1 MSAVKSAI
9 AVPETVVGLAD
20 IPTGGRVG
28 KFLENE
34 GGAVGFRPKQ
44 AKEFVSEF
52 HTDQYKDQQR
62 QFQEADGILDKTS
75 VAIQNPSLI
84 ANTVVE
90 SVAPMLAGGVAARGL
105 MAGTRL
111 GQMGAKGAAAAGAIG
126 EGTMMA
132 GSQAS
137 AIRQETDDG
146 LLTPTQAGAAV
157 ATGLAGTLFGYLGG
171 RVAQRFGLGDVD
183 TMLARGA
190 NPQQV
195 ASEIAALPAKSV
207 PRQVIEGAISEGFLE
222 ELPQSISEQ
231 IIQNLALGKDW
242 SEGVEDAA
250 VMGTLAGMAMGGG
263 ASLYNGMTRP
273 EPQDGGLPP
282 PAAGNEPPAA
292 PPRGFAPTSE
302 RPVIDEAALGRAG
315 VFPPA
320 PAPIINER
328 ALAPAVPTPSQQ
340 MGLDPAAGPMSA
352 AAALAVDTG
361 ASATMQQ
368 AAQAVDPETGEIL
381 EAGARVPEQKQA
393 TDTPDRM
400 RERLGFIERQARVN
414 GGWDR
419 RTLEERDRLQAELA
433 KAEPA
438 ADQVRGATEMI
449 EPAADH
455 FRDATKMVQPAADQ
469 SGAATE
475 MVEPAPA
482 IDVTGRTDEQLR
494 VLERAGRDGW
504 REAAVAEIQRRAAQQ
519 PVAAPELEAQPV
531 AADAP
536 TMAAP
541 QAEAAPV
548 ADIKAVIAKQI
559 PDMTDGDLQQAIA
572 HYGPEHKRT
581 AKLQKELQKRGQ
593 GAQTT
598 AAIAPGDSVQ
608 IADGLG
614 SDVDGQPGRVVSVRG
629 DTASVEVAGERYDDV
644 PVSELK
650 KQAPAAASE
659 GWDGMTAEQ
668 RAAVLTKPGGW
679 STAKGKLN
687 VIGKKI
693 AGQNWSKISPATRAT
708 IERLM
713 QGEQTANVPTAEQM
727 APQTQEAGGQEGE
740 KAKWIKATVDKSR
753 LNGSSGIQI
762 AVTPKGGVTFLGDP
776 NTSKDGKALLANY
789 EKALAA
795 GATQQE
801 IAAAL
806 QAQQAAPAERDRT
819 SVLTERWNALAQ
831 QYKVAD
837 DQGKASLRPEMDRI
851 DAELKQAT
859 RQSLLEGKQQIQ
871 KAMGERAKAEGA
883 RAAAMPVGS
892 RLRPSEHAPE
902 KGLYW
907 EKTGQDEWTGR
918 GDWFQNGKTRSSADL
933 MSNGGLVEMAPE
945 ADATPAKASAD
956 VALTDEGK
964 TQRPEP
970 APFFVL
976 APGVG
981 VDERVELPVWSE
993 GEARQK
999 VREYIKRTGMT
1010 ADQFGAGVQIFDAK
1024 TGQPTARINFD
1035 GEVVPTETREEAQKR
1050 SESVIAKMQKRN
1062 RNAID
1067 PDTGVSYY
1075 ENDVRRAAG
1084 ELRQTIYEEQRSP
1097 DFAPSEL
1104 PKVVEFA
1111 AKEAKVTTEDLRN
1124 ALLRGVDGDERFSD
1138 GRKKQIREAFRKA
1151 MFGDAPATSTAPEHR
1166 AVGVDDRELEQIA
1179 GEFNDAQAAMVQDEE
1194 RVHHLFDAPQKD
1206 EVVRLQDKVKVY
1218 HKDHGWM
1225 TPAEAKARIE
1235 DWKQR
1240 AREQGDKNRS
1250 ENSERVVLSMFDLT
1264 GSWSKPWEEAGYQV
1278 YRFDIQDDP
1287 VVGDVNNFSTEFF
1300 SDWFGDFDGQDI
1312 YAILAACPCTDFAVS
1327 GARHF
1332 AAKDKDGRTV
1342 ASVKLVHQT
1351 LAAIEYFKPAV
1362 WAIENPVGRI
1372 EKLGG
1377 LPPWRLSFDPNHL
1390 GDPYTKKT
1398 LLWGRFNGDLPI
1410 APVEPTE
1417 GSKMHSKYGGKSLA
1431 TKNARSAT
1439 PEGFAYGFFA
1449 ANNAVDNPVMAVAN
1463 KYDRLDRDLIARAV
1477 KAGMTGDQIGEVV
1490 DDHYYMDLDDAAAE
1504 AALRDAIPPEP
1515 TKAVKPDDAP
1525 EFTTLKDRYGNT
1537 VTVRTDDLS
1546 GSRERM
1552 PMFTK
1557 NGKRKTTWIHRDN
1570 LDPTGEK
1577 QAEGVKEMADNPFFN
1592 VITTKD
1598 GSAFASEGAA
1608 ERELR
1613 RLGLQD
1619 THEVAPASEVS
1630 SGSSGFVVRRADT
1643 AEAAAPGA
1651 GMPSITAADITE
1663 PSITRRA
1670 NPGNMGD
1677 RQYVARAF
1685 LEADGSSI
1693 MGTGNDEASALLDMM
1708 RDGQRK
1714 LAGIAEL
1721 LEAADGEKAWNELS
1735 VPFGRTMALER
1746 AGVKLPAAVH
1756 WKNISPENRAKLR
1769 PAVKAVLE
1777 ESDGGAVT
1785 ARPQPGDDG
1794 YTLELAREDLA
1805 ALRAELKKQGEDG
1818 RPVDS
1823 RLNDRVRNFEKLVAS
1838 MESAQKREQPAQ
1850 ASDDDIDAMFDD
1862 ALADAIGEQ
1871 RTGEAEPTATAEAPA
1886 ATAVT
1891 TEQPANQE
1899 AMAESLEDELRAQK
1913 KRVQR
1918 LRGGDATKLKVAEAR
1933 LRAMRQSIFDAEDKW
1948 VPAARNGDQEALTKL
1963 EEAGFADTADAI
1975 RAFAPAAPR
1984 TAGKALKSAAKN
1996 AASALDDAINGLG
2009 KLFGGSG
2016 RLSSGLTFDEETY
2029 AKAKPLFIAAAANIR
2044 AASRDL
2050 RDVMKAVVDMV
2061 VERFGADTAKNM
2073 KPYVTQFVK
2082 DVRDGKV
2089 QLEQEQEGDEPAADG
2104 AQDQGRAEAVR
2115 GGRGDSQPGSAPADS
2130 GSVAPRQSEDGRP
2143 AGEAGDSGRSGVR
2156 VPGADVARGE
2166 GQPQGRASG
2175 DGRARTGGAG
2185 SPDAGA
2191 GGAGNAGDLGRVSS
2205 PAATSAQALDLHVD
2219 NPLEIVGGSP
2229 VQRFNRNRAA
2239 LELLQ
2244 TLTEEG
2250 RQATPDEQKVLAG
2263 YIGWGSFGQ
2272 ELFQGS
2278 WERPAYKDEGIWKE
2292 RGQWLRETLGES
2304 AWKSAQRSI
2313 TNAHYTDPPTVLAM
2327 WDMVRRMGFD
2337 GGKVLEPSMGT
2348 GNFFSMMPADLKAR
2362 SQLTGIELDETT
2374 GAIAK
2379 QLFPRSNVRIMGY
2392 QDSKTPDGF
2401 YDLIIGNWPF
2411 ENTPV
2416 ADRRYNKLNPM
2427 LHDYFFLKTMD
2438 QVRPGGIVIG
2448 ITSAGSMDKQNTTI
2462 RRELAKQAELVA
2474 AIRLPSGAFEEYAGT
2489 KVVTDIVVLRKR
2501 PQRLVATPSD
2511 ATWVE
2516 TGDYQ
2521 TPAGETIKVNRYYL
2535 DNPQNIIGTLDFG
2548 SGTTTFRAG
2557 MIVRRPD
2564 NMAEQLQKAIELVPQ
2579 GAMLPRGKVD
2589 HLTYYAN
2596 ETGERHGALALV
2608 NDRLMI
2614 AVGDQLV
2621 EANEARKYALKDAKK
2636 TAVREQQLRA
2646 AIELRKKH
2654 AALVDAERGGR
2665 PADDARKALRGAYD
2679 AFVKAHG
2686 GLRDSFALEYLE
2698 RINDPFFAELAA
2710 LENDDGTPAAVM
2722 ERSTTRGRR
2731 TLDNPSVRDAYV
2743 LARNQSVNPSVAE
2756 VARLAGKSEQAVKAE
2771 LLGSG
2776 AVFEAPNGDV
2786 VPSDIY
2792 LSGNVRQKLREA
2804 QAALDE
2810 GNAAM
2815 SANIAALKE
2824 VMPEDVPYF
2833 NIETQ
2838 FGATWVPNEAYAQYI
2853 AHMLGQSSP
2862 KGIEVSFRAGRW
2874 KVKMEPGLSRIP
2886 EAAAN
2891 YGTPGYPFSRLV
2903 QAAISNQVLRLT
2915 SKDENGND
2923 VYDAARTEEANARI
2937 AKIREDFGAWLW
2949 SDPERRQD
2957 LEREYNEARNAWAT
2971 PTYDG
2976 SFLTFE
2982 GMALTLGNGA
2992 FQLRQHQVNA
3002 IWRAI
3007 VNRRSINAH
3016 EVGTG
3021 KTFTMGGI
3029 AVESRRYGI
3038 AKKPML
3044 LAHNANS
3051 ATVAAEIRMMY
3062 PSARV
3067 LYVDNLQG
3075 DKKEIR
3081 LRQIANDDWDVIV
3094 VPHSLI
3100 SSLALRE
3107 ETMMR
3112 MAEDDI
3118 KALEAEFFDAARE
3131 DNINPDAI
3139 DLDDDEDIAKIRSVT
3154 AKELAK
3160 ARKRIIENIKKQAQK
3175 SSKEGAIAF
3184 EDLGVDMILV
3194 DEAHEF
3200 KKPPIVTRMK
3210 MKGLNTQV
3218 SNRSIALQFLTRYV
3232 RQMNNGGNVHTFT
3245 GTPIT
3250 NTITEIYHQMRYV
3263 MEAEMEQATIADWDG
3278 WFGSFAAEVQ
3288 DVELT
3293 AAGDYEMVSRLAGFV
3308 NVPELRAMVG
3318 QYMDTVF
3325 AEDMPEMRPRKVNGK
3340 ELSDP
3345 ALTEAERAELL
3356 NGRTEGAKDRPYK
3369 KVVNDSADMTAE
3381 QMRIFTRL
3389 QQYARE
3395 WRAATGKQKKE
3406 WMRAGDPRSPIITE
3420 GIANKASFDVR
3431 LLDDEG
3437 FAGQEGRVPDEP
3449 TSKASRVVK
3458 NVLEIYNSHPN
3469 ANQVI
3474 FSETGFGKRATRS
3487 AGVHDG
3493 EKQKFTVP
3501 VFATMHDI
3509 VERLVHG
3516 GIPREQIAIVDGS
3529 TSKERRKEIA
3539 EAMNSSKIRVVIG
3552 STDTLG
3558 VGVNMQRNLRAMHH
3572 VDAPYMPGELEQR
3585 NGRGLRQGNQW
3596 NTVLEYRYMTDRLDG
3611 KRWQILAVKQ
3621 RFINAFMKAAAG
3633 TRVIEGEAAADEQSD
3648 ILESFSEAAGDPR
3661 ILQRVKMQK
3670 KLETLN
3676 RKERMYTQ
3684 GIADMRRQERISA
3697 ELADRLTRELKQ
3709 LADSRTQAN
3718 VEALIA
3724 SQQQAF
3730 AATID
3735 GTTYDT
3741 RKDAAEALQAFIEA
3755 NVRIGDSMKTVGEYA
3770 GHPLRIEWPRHM
3782 DAPVTQIDAFGQEFA
3797 GKGIAGAEAKMRNFP
3812 SVIENKAKRRDM
3824 ERSTAENMRAAM
3836 NQPFAQA
3843 ADLERITKQL
3853 QDLEKDLEINP
3864 VPPPAW
3870 LRQGAPID
3878 SEVHRNKRPYIVTGH
3893 RYSKD
3898 GWFVI
3903 AEDDKGT
3910 VLIPYMEATDE
3921 VGMPMY
3927 EEREFVPPVVIEK
3940 EKGGAAPAGAPADV
3954 VVARAAQSATTNP
3967 LRNADGTFARQDP
3980 AGDSLAFSATLP
3992 RDRNAVRIGITE
4004 KGLVRAMRLQFDGL
4018 ADVTGKLLERGRAGK
4033 RGGVIVVGTADNAE
4047 IGRIVAERTGRK
4059 LDSTMRKFSSAGR
4072 LNGFYDPKTGLT
4084 FLVGPNLNPVT
4095 ATAVMLHEMM
4105 HGQQRQKIDA
4115 RALEMVRNRHSLK
4128 NEYLRAFLDRVMLR
4142 MIAAGEVGNAAE
4154 ASAYIVEQAVIEGR
4168 SAGYTFADG
4177 AFMQWVDAKIGRRVG
4192 DFLRSFA
4199 GMIRT
4204 WMLRNGLGAKAMT
4217 VDDFVGYAMAG
4228 MDRAAGGE
4236 VRGWANARA
4245 SIEESDQADGDGLS
4259 FSRSGVRAL
4268 ASRATTELNN
4278 VLTAP
4283 GKLSWWH
4290 KTIGTMYNLAE
4301 RSPAFRPVFQAAQG
4315 FIDDVSHYAAD
4326 AAERAPKLLPRLDT
4340 WRDIMKS
4347 PISAEDNTAV
4357 GKPIF
4362 EGTLSWTRDADG
4374 RPVRVDA
4381 VIEAAAGMS
4390 VEEMADELISRG
4402 AIEERTLRMWRG
4414 MPEAQFA
4421 SAIKTRYEN
4430 SFLQPGVVWTDDEL
4444 ASMFSLTPAQIAL
4457 YREFRAAVDRSLDTM
4472 ARADML
4478 RFAGE
4483 DVRFLRDPV
4492 MEAET
4497 LREAA
4502 SLIVMNLSEQA
4513 NAQPDRAEQ
4522 LMATGQGVMDR
4533 MQKVLKLQASGYAPL
4548 SRFGKYTVDVV
4559 VDGNREYFGLFETA
4573 REANKM
4579 AERMRAEFGAGTVTQ
4594 GTLSDEA
4601 FRLFAGITPESLEL
4615 FGNMLGL
4622 DSTGDEA
4629 QDRAFQEYLRLTKT
4643 NRSAL
4648 RRLIHRKGIAG
4659 FSDDVGRV
4667 LASFAY
4673 SNARQTAAGLHMGD
4687 LSQAVSDIPKEQ
4699 GELKDVAVKLA
4710 EYIKNPQEEAQ
4721 AIRGLLFAQYL
4732 GGSVASAFVNMTQ
4745 PAAVTFPWLSQHG
4758 GASLAA
4764 KELGKAA
4771 KHIATRGHRYES
4783 DLAEALKA
4791 AEEDGVVSPQEV
4803 HQLMAQARGSGSLK
4817 AGDGTR
4823 AGNARA
4829 LASNSITRLSAA
4841 WGKLFSA
4848 AEQLNRRITFIA
4860 AYRVAKQK
4868 RMEDPAAFARRAVQE
4883 TQFVYSKASK
4893 MQWGRGAVG
4902 GTLMTFKTYS
4912 VAYMELM
4919 SRLWSQGAP
4928 GSAERKAGRKA
4939 VALMLA
4945 MVLLMG
4951 GGGGLP
4957 FMEDMEDLID
4967 GIAQIAGYNFSTK
4980 KARQQFLIDTFGA
4993 DASDFIERGVS
5004 GLPGVPL
5011 DVSGRLGLG
5020 NLIPGTG
5027 MFLDRSNHTRDI
5039 LELLGP
5045 VGDLGNRFVS
5055 GARKAVSGDVG
5066 GALLEVSP
5074 VALRNLA
5081 KGADMAATD
5090 QYRDYRGY
5098 KVLETNDLEAA
5109 LKAVGFQPA
5118 GVAKIQD
5125 ANYLN
5130 QRAKDF
5136 YNLRAQKIRG
5146 RWAEGIYERDPA
5158 KVQEA
5163 RGMVAEWNADN
5174 PGQPMIIRMPDIL
5187 RRVREMG
5194 KDKAQRIA
5202 DTAPRAMRQ
5211 QLREELI
5218 RQ

>member
-1 MSAVKSAI
+1 
-9 AVPETVVGLAD
+9 
-20 IPTGGRVG
+20 
-28 KFLENE
+28 
-34 GGAVGFRPKQ
+34 
-44 AKEFVSEF
+44 
-52 HTDQYKDQQR
+52 
-62 QFQEADGILDKTS
+62 
-75 VAIQNPSLI
+75 
-84 ANTVVE
+84 
-90 SVAPMLAGGVAARGL
+90 
-105 MAGTRL
+105 
-111 GQMGAKGAAAAGAIG
+111 
-126 EGTMMA
+126 
-132 GSQAS
+132 
-137 AIRQETDDG
+137 
-146 LLTPTQAGAAV
+146 
-157 ATGLAGTLFGYLGG
+157 
-171 RVAQRFGLGDVD
+171 
-183 TMLARGA
+183 
-190 NPQQV
+190 
-195 ASEIAALPAKSV
+195 
-207 PRQVIEGAISEGFLE
+207 
-222 ELPQSISEQ
+222 
-231 IIQNLALGKDW
+231 
-242 SEGVEDAA
+242 
-250 VMGTLAGMAMGGG
+250 
-263 ASLYNGMTRP
+263 
-273 EPQDGGLPP
+273 
-282 PAAGNEPPAA
+282 EPPAA

-328 ALAPAVPTPSQQ
+328 ALAPAAPTPSQQ
-340 MGLDPAAGPMSA
+340 MGLNPAAGPMSA

-381 EAGARVPEQKQA
+381 ETGARVPEQKQA
-393 TDTPDRM
+393 TDTPEQM
-400 RERLGFIERQARVN
+400 RERLGFIEQQARAN

-419 RTLEERDRLQAELA
+419 RLIEERDRLQAELA

-438 ADQVRGATEMI
+438 ADQFRDATEMI
-449 EPAADH
+449 EPA
-455 FRDATKMVQPAADQ
+455 
-469 SGAATE
+469 
-475 MVEPAPA
+475 PA
-482 IDVTGRTDEQLR
+482 IDVSGRTDEQLR
-494 VLERAGRDGW
+494 VLEKAGRDGW

-519 PVAAPELEAQPV
+519 PAAAPELETQPV

-541 QAEAAPV
+541 QAYAAPV
-548 ADIKAVIAKQI
+548 ADIKTVIAKQI
-559 PDMTDGDLQQAIA
+559 PDMTEGELQQAIS
-572 HYGPEHKRT
+572 HYGPAHKRT

-593 GAQTT
+593 GVQTT

-608 IADGLG
+608 VADGLG

-650 KQAPAAASE
+650 KQASAAASE

-687 VIGKKI
+687 VIGKQI
-693 AGQNWSKISPATRAT
+693 AGRNWSAINPTTRAT

-713 QGEQTANVPTAEQM
+713 QGEQTANVPTAEQV
-727 APQTQEAGGQEGE
+727 APQAQEARGQEGE
-740 KAKWIKATVDKSR
+740 
-753 LNGSSGIQI
+753 
-762 AVTPKGGVTFLGDP
+762 
-776 NTSKDGKALLANY
+776 
-789 EKALAA
+789 AA
-795 GATQQE
+795 GEWAGIGAVAAQP
-801 IAAAL
+801 AAAKFDS
-806 QAQQAAPAERDRT
+806 QSGTTRTQAERD
-819 SVLTERWNALAQ
+819 LWE
-831 QYKVAD
+831 K
-837 DQGKASLRPEMDRI
+837 G
-851 DAELKQAT
+851 AEN
-859 RQSLLEGKQQIQ
+859 
-871 KAMGERAKAEGA
+871 ERAESD
-883 RAAAMPVGS
+883 VGVTAGTQV
-892 RLRPSEHAPE
+892 RFVPL
-902 KGLYW
+902 
-907 EKTGQDEWTGR
+907 
-918 GDWFQNGKTRSSADL
+918 
-933 MSNGGLVEMAPE
+933 
-945 ADATPAKASAD
+945 ADA
-956 VALTDEGK
+956 VAT
-964 TQRPEP
+964 
-970 APFFVL
+970 
-976 APGVG
+976 
-981 VDERVELPVWSE
+981 
-993 GEARQK
+993 
-999 VREYIKRTGMT
+999 VRE
-1010 ADQFGAGVQIFDAK
+1010 AEQAGVQMTPFQVHQATGIRVGDA
-1024 TGQPTARINFD
+1024 
-1035 GEVVPTETREEAQKR
+1035 
-1050 SESVIAKMQKRN
+1050 
-1062 RNAID
+1062 
-1067 PDTGVSYY
+1067 
-1075 ENDVRRAAG
+1075 
-1084 ELRQTIYEEQRSP
+1084 
-1097 DFAPSEL
+1097 
-1104 PKVVEFA
+1104 
-1111 AKEAKVTTEDLRN
+1111 
-1124 ALLRGVDGDERFSD
+1124 ERV
-1138 GRKKQIREAFRKA
+1138 IREARS
-1151 MFGDAPATSTAPEHR
+1151 PA
-1166 AVGVDDRELEQIA
+1166 
-1179 GEFNDAQAAMVQDEE
+1179 
-1194 RVHHLFDAPQKD
+1194 
-1206 EVVRLQDKVKVY
+1206 
-1218 HKDHGWM
+1218 
-1225 TPAEAKARIE
+1225 
-1235 DWKQR
+1235 
-1240 AREQGDKNRS
+1240 
-1250 ENSERVVLSMFDLT
+1250 
-1264 GSWSKPWEEAGYQV
+1264 
-1278 YRFDIQDDP
+1278 
-1287 VVGDVNNFSTEFF
+1287 
-1300 SDWFGDFDGQDI
+1300 
-1312 YAILAACPCTDFAVS
+1312 
-1327 GARHF
+1327 
-1332 AAKDKDGRTV
+1332 
-1342 ASVKLVHQT
+1342 AS
-1351 LAAIEYFKPAV
+1351 
-1362 WAIENPVGRI
+1362 
-1372 EKLGG
+1372 
-1377 LPPWRLSFDPNHL
+1377 
-1390 GDPYTKKT
+1390 
-1398 LLWGRFNGDLPI
+1398 
-1410 APVEPTE
+1410 EPTQPP
-1417 GSKMHSKYGGKSLA
+1417 A
-1431 TKNARSAT
+1431 
-1439 PEGFAYGFFA
+1439 
-1449 ANNAVDNPVMAVAN
+1449 
-1463 KYDRLDRDLIARAV
+1463 
-1477 KAGMTGDQIGEVV
+1477 
-1490 DDHYYMDLDDAAAE
+1490 DAARTDE
-1504 AALRDAIPPEP
+1504 RTTTQPE
-1515 TKAVKPDDAP
+1515 AP
-1525 EFTTLKDRYGNT
+1525 EFTTLKDRDGKT
-1537 VTVRTDDLS
+1537 VTVRTADLS
-1546 GSRERM
+1546 GARERM

-1557 NGKRKTTWIHRDN
+1557 DGKRKTTWIHRDN

-1577 QAEGVKEMADNPFFN
+1577 QAEGAKEMADNPFFN

-1598 GSAFASEGAA
+1598 GSAFASEAAA

-1613 RLGLQD
+1613 RRGLQE
-1619 THEVAPASEVS
+1619 THEVVPASEVS
-1630 SGSSGFVVRRADT
+1630 ARSSGFVVRRA
-1643 AEAAAPGA
+1643 EAAEQQQPE
-1651 GMPSITAADITE
+1651 PAA
-1663 PSITRRA
+1663 A
-1670 NPGNMGD
+1670 
-1677 RQYVARAF
+1677 
-1685 LEADGSSI
+1685 
-1693 MGTGNDEASALLDMM
+1693 EASA
-1708 RDGQRK
+1708 
-1714 LAGIAEL
+1714 
-1721 LEAADGEKAWNELS
+1721 
-1735 VPFGRTMALER
+1735 
-1746 AGVKLPAAVH
+1746 
-1756 WKNISPENRAKLR
+1756 
-1769 PAVKAVLE
+1769 
-1777 ESDGGAVT
+1777 
-1785 ARPQPGDDG
+1785 
-1794 YTLELAREDLA
+1794 
-1805 ALRAELKKQGEDG
+1805 
-1818 RPVDS
+1818 
-1823 RLNDRVRNFEKLVAS
+1823 
-1838 MESAQKREQPAQ
+1838 
-1850 ASDDDIDAMFDD
+1850 
-1862 ALADAIGEQ
+1862 
-1871 RTGEAEPTATAEAPA
+1871 ATA
-1886 ATAVT
+1886 
-1891 TEQPANQE
+1891 
-1899 AMAESLEDELRAQK
+1899 D
-1913 KRVQR
+1913 
-1918 LRGGDATKLKVAEAR
+1918 
-1933 LRAMRQSIFDAEDKW
+1933 
-1948 VPAARNGDQEALTKL
+1948 VPAADAVTPEQTQAAVADRFANNKLFTADKVAAARARMKAKLGTLNSGIDPDLLVDGMTIAGAYIESGIRNFTQYAKTMIDDMGDGVKPYLLSFWEGARNYPGLDTKDMTSAEESRRQFDALLTPEDLKTDAVGEIAEKPKKRSRKSGEKGDMVLTQDWGVETIDGYGDGALEVGNDTKDAFLKEARNYLNAVADQLRAFGFEPHADGKGKSSKPVRSN
-1963 EEAGFADTADAI
+1963 EAGAAVSGDVSLTMRNAETGQNVYIHIGDTPLRGSVPVTPSGIAVMF
-1975 RAFAPAAPR
+1975 RTGNTESEFVTGGTSQWAPVD
-1984 TAGKALKSAAKN
+1984 LSAKDLAQLVN
-1996 AASALDDAINGLG
+1996 ES
-2009 KLFGGSG
+2009 
-2016 RLSSGLTFDEETY
+2016 
-2029 AKAKPLFIAAAANIR
+2029 AAANKPAR
-2044 AASRDL
+2044 VSAQQEKR
-2050 RDVMKAVVDMV
+2050 
-2061 VERFGADTAKNM
+2061 KN
-2073 KPYVTQFVK
+2073 
-2082 DVRDGKV
+2082 
-2089 QLEQEQEGDEPAADG
+2089 EPAADG

-2115 GGRGDSQPGSAPADS
+2115 GGGGSDSQQDPAPTDTRD
-2130 GSVAPRQSEDGRP
+2130 VAPRQPEDGRP

-2156 VPGADVARGE
+2156 VPRADVARGE
-2166 GQPQGRASG
+2166 GVPQGRVSG
-2175 DGRARTGGAG
+2175 NGRARAGGAG

-2191 GGAGNAGDLGRVSS
+2191 GGAGSAGELGGVSS
-2205 PAATSAQALDLHVD
+2205 PAATSAQAQDLHVD

-2292 RGQWLRETLGES
+2292 RGQWLRDTLGES

-2327 WDMVRRMGFD
+2327 WDMVRRMGFE

-2516 TGDYQ
+2516 TGDYK

-2557 MIVRRPD
+2557 MIVRRPE

-2579 GAMLPRGKVD
+2579 GAMLARGKVD

-2621 EANEARKYALKDAKK
+2621 EANEASKYVLKDAKK
-2636 TAVREQQLRA
+2636 TAVREQQLHA
-2646 AIELRKKH
+2646 AIDLRKKH

-2665 PADDARKALRGAYD
+2665 PADDARKALRTAYKAFTSEHGA
-2679 AFVKAHG
+2679 
-2686 GLRDSFALEYLE
+2686 LRDSYALSYLDK
-2698 RINDPFFAELAA
+2698 INDPFFAELAA

-2731 TLDNPSVRDAYV
+2731 AIDNPSVRDAYV

-2771 LLGSG
+2771 LLDSG

-2792 LSGNVRQKLREA
+2792 LSGNVRQKMREA
-2804 QAALDE
+2804 RVALDE

-2815 SANIAALKE
+2815 RANVAALKE

-2838 FGATWVPNEAYAQYI
+2838 FGATWVPNEAYAQYV

-2923 VYDAARTEEANARI
+2923 VYDAERTEEANARI

-2957 LEREYNEARNAWAT
+2957 LEREYNEARNSWAT

-3509 VERLVHG
+3509 VERLVQG

-3539 EAMNSSKIRVVIG
+3539 EAMNSSKIRIVIG

-3670 KLETLN
+3670 KLETLH

-3684 GIADMRRQERISA
+3684 GIADMRRQERSSA
-3697 ELADRLTRELKQ
+3697 EIADRLTRELKQ

-3741 RKDAAEALQAFIEA
+3741 RKDAADALQAFIEA

-3782 DAPVTQIDAFGQEFA
+3782 DVPVTQIDAFGQEFA

-3812 SVIENKAKRRDM
+3812 SVIENKTKRRDM

-3893 RYSKD
+3893 RYSKE

-3927 EEREFVPPVVIEK
+3927 EEREFVPPVVIETKK
-3940 EKGGAAPAGAPADV
+3940 EDAAPADAPADV
-3954 VVARAAQSATTNP
+3954 VVDRAAQSATTNP

-4004 KGLVRAMRLQFDGL
+4004 KGLVRAMHLQFDGL
-4018 ADVTGKLLERGRAGK
+4018 AEITGKLLERGRAGK

-4128 NEYLRAFLDRVMLR
+4128 DEDLRAFLNRVMLR

-4177 AFMQWVDAKIGRRVG
+4177 AFMQWVDAKIGKRVG

-4204 WMLRNGLGAKAMT
+4204 WMLRNGLGAKTMT

-4228 MDRAAGGE
+4228 LDRAAAGE
-4236 VRGWANARA
+4236 VRG
-4245 SIEESDQADGDGLS
+4245 
-4259 FSRSGVRAL
+4259 
-4268 ASRATTELNN
+4268 
-4278 VLTAP
+4278 
-4283 GKLSWWH
+4283 
-4290 KTIGTMYNLAE
+4290 
-4301 RSPAFRPVFQAAQG
+4301 
-4315 FIDDVSHYAAD
+4315 
-4326 AAERAPKLLPRLDT
+4326 
-4340 WRDIMKS
+4340 
-4347 PISAEDNTAV
+4347 
-4357 GKPIF
+4357 
-4362 EGTLSWTRDADG
+4362 
-4374 RPVRVDA
+4374 
-4381 VIEAAAGMS
+4381 
-4390 VEEMADELISRG
+4390 
-4402 AIEERTLRMWRG
+4402 
-4414 MPEAQFA
+4414 
-4421 SAIKTRYEN
+4421 
-4430 SFLQPGVVWTDDEL
+4430 
-4444 ASMFSLTPAQIAL
+4444 
-4457 YREFRAAVDRSLDTM
+4457 
-4472 ARADML
+4472 
-4478 RFAGE
+4478 
-4483 DVRFLRDPV
+4483 
-4492 MEAET
+4492 
-4497 LREAA
+4497 
-4502 SLIVMNLSEQA
+4502 
-4513 NAQPDRAEQ
+4513 
-4522 LMATGQGVMDR
+4522 
-4533 MQKVLKLQASGYAPL
+4533 
-4548 SRFGKYTVDVV
+4548 
-4559 VDGNREYFGLFETA
+4559 
-4573 REANKM
+4573 
-4579 AERMRAEFGAGTVTQ
+4579 
-4594 GTLSDEA
+4594 
-4601 FRLFAGITPESLEL
+4601 
-4615 FGNMLGL
+4615 
-4622 DSTGDEA
+4622 
-4629 QDRAFQEYLRLTKT
+4629 
-4643 NRSAL
+4643 
-4648 RRLIHRKGIAG
+4648 
-4659 FSDDVGRV
+4659 
-4667 LASFAY
+4667 
-4673 SNARQTAAGLHMGD
+4673 
-4687 LSQAVSDIPKEQ
+4687 
-4699 GELKDVAVKLA
+4699 
-4710 EYIKNPQEEAQ
+4710 
-4721 AIRGLLFAQYL
+4721 
-4732 GGSVASAFVNMTQ
+4732 
-4745 PAAVTFPWLSQHG
+4745 
-4758 GASLAA
+4758 
-4764 KELGKAA
+4764 
-4771 KHIATRGHRYES
+4771 
-4783 DLAEALKA
+4783 
-4791 AEEDGVVSPQEV
+4791 
-4803 HQLMAQARGSGSLK
+4803 
-4817 AGDGTR
+4817 
-4823 AGNARA
+4823 
-4829 LASNSITRLSAA
+4829 
-4841 WGKLFSA
+4841 
-4848 AEQLNRRITFIA
+4848 
-4860 AYRVAKQK
+4860 
-4868 RMEDPAAFARRAVQE
+4868 
-4883 TQFVYSKASK
+4883 
-4893 MQWGRGAVG
+4893 
-4902 GTLMTFKTYS
+4902 
-4912 VAYMELM
+4912 
-4919 SRLWSQGAP
+4919 
-4928 GSAERKAGRKA
+4928 
-4939 VALMLA
+4939 
-4945 MVLLMG
+4945 
-4951 GGGGLP
+4951 
-4957 FMEDMEDLID
+4957 
-4967 GIAQIAGYNFSTK
+4967 
-4980 KARQQFLIDTFGA
+4980 
-4993 DASDFIERGVS
+4993 
-5004 GLPGVPL
+5004 
-5011 DVSGRLGLG
+5011 
-5020 NLIPGTG
+5020 
-5027 MFLDRSNHTRDI
+5027 
-5039 LELLGP
+5039 
-5045 VGDLGNRFVS
+5045 
-5055 GARKAVSGDVG
+5055 
-5066 GALLEVSP
+5066 
-5074 VALRNLA
+5074 
-5081 KGADMAATD
+5081 
-5090 QYRDYRGY
+5090 
-5098 KVLETNDLEAA
+5098 
-5109 LKAVGFQPA
+5109 
-5118 GVAKIQD
+5118 
-5125 ANYLN
+5125 
-5130 QRAKDF
+5130 
-5136 YNLRAQKIRG
+5136 
-5146 RWAEGIYERDPA
+5146 
-5158 KVQEA
+5158 
-5163 RGMVAEWNADN
+5163 
-5174 PGQPMIIRMPDIL
+5174 
-5187 RRVREMG
+5187 
-5194 KDKAQRIA
+5194 
-5202 DTAPRAMRQ
+5202 
-5211 QLREELI
+5211 
-5218 RQ
+5218 

>member
-1 MSAVKSAI
+1 MAERKPWEEFSNTVSSDAAADQKPWEAFGGETKPEPKGFLGHARDLGLSAVKSAI
-9 AVPETVVGLAD
+9 AVPETLVGLAD
-20 IPTGGRVG
+20 IPAGGRVG

-34 GGAVGFRPKQ
+34 GGSFGFRPKE
-44 AKEFVSEF
+44 AKEVLSEF
-52 HTDQYKDQQR
+52 HTDQYKEQQR
-62 QFQEADGILDKTS
+62 QFQEADGVLDKTA
-75 VAIQNPSLI
+75 VALQNPSLV
-84 ANTVVE
+84 ANAVTE

-126 EGTMMA
+126 EGSMMA
-132 GSQAS
+132 GSQAES
-137 AIRQETDDG
+137 IRQETDDG
-146 LLTPTQAGAAV
+146 LLTPAQAGAAV
-157 ATGLAGTLFGYLGG
+157 ATGAVGSLFGYLGG
-171 RVAQRFGLGDVD
+171 RIAQRYGFGDVD
-183 TMLARGA
+183 TMIAQGA
-190 NPQQV
+190 KPQTV
-195 ASEIAALPAKSV
+195 AGEIARLPAKSI
-207 PRQVIEGAISEGFLE
+207 PRQVVEGAISEGFLE
-222 ELPQSISEQ
+222 ELPQSASEQ
-231 IIQNLALGKDW
+231 IIQNLALNKPW

-292 PPRGFAPTSE
+292 PPQGFTPTAE

-315 VFPPA
+315 IFPPA

-328 ALAPAVPTPSQQ
+328 ALEPAAPTPSQQ

-381 EAGARVPEQKQA
+381 EAGAKVPEQKQE
-393 TDTPDRM
+393 TDTPEQM
-400 RERLGFIERQARVN
+400 RERLGFIEQQARVN

-419 RTLEERDRLQAELA
+419 RTIEERDRLQAELA
-433 KAEPA
+433 KVESAAEP
-438 ADQVRGATEMI
+438 
-449 EPAADH
+449 PAAE
-455 FRDATKMVQPAADQ
+455 A
-469 SGAATE
+469 
-475 MVEPAPA
+475 VESAPA
-482 IDVTGRTDEQLR
+482 IDVSGRTDDQLR
-494 VLERAGRDGW
+494 VLEQSGRDGW

-519 PVAAPELEAQPV
+519 PAEAPASAVEPATQAAVERQAPAAPA
-531 AADAP
+531 
-536 TMAAP
+536 
-541 QAEAAPV
+541 
-548 ADIKAVIAKQI
+548 IKDVLAKQI
-559 PDMTDGDLQQAIA
+559 PDMTDGELQQAID
-572 HYGPEHKRT
+572 HYGPSNKRT
-581 AKLQKELQKRGQ
+581 VKLLKEVQKRGQ
-593 GAQTT
+593 GA
-598 AAIAPGDSVQ
+598 
-608 IADGLG
+608 
-614 SDVDGQPGRVVSVRG
+614 
-629 DTASVEVAGERYDDV
+629 
-644 PVSELK
+644 
-650 KQAPAAASE
+650 PAAAVQPTQAPMAPEQSRPAPSQRSESAQPSEAIPPATSE

-687 VIGKKI
+687 VIGKQI
-693 AGQNWSKISPATRAT
+693 AGRNWSAINPTTRAT

-713 QGEQTANVPTAEQM
+713 QGEQTANVPQAQQV
-727 APQTQEAGGQEGE
+727 APQAQEAGGQEGE
-740 KAKWIKATVDKSR
+740 GARTQSQA
-753 LNGSSGIQI
+753 
-762 AVTPKGGVTFLGDP
+762 AVTP
-776 NTSKDGKALLANY
+776 
-789 EKALAA
+789 
-795 GATQQE
+795 ATERFDSQSGTTRTQ
-801 IAAAL
+801 
-806 QAQQAAPAERDRT
+806 AERDLWEKGVE
-819 SVLTERWNALAQ
+819 S
-831 QYKVAD
+831 
-837 DQGKASLRPEMDRI
+837 
-851 DAELKQAT
+851 
-859 RQSLLEGKQQIQ
+859 
-871 KAMGERAKAEGA
+871 ERADSD
-883 RAAAMPVGS
+883 VGVTAGTQV
-892 RLRPSEHAPE
+892 RFVPL
-902 KGLYW
+902 
-907 EKTGQDEWTGR
+907 
-918 GDWFQNGKTRSSADL
+918 
-933 MSNGGLVEMAPE
+933 
-945 ADATPAKASAD
+945 ADA
-956 VALTDEGK
+956 VAT
-964 TQRPEP
+964 
-970 APFFVL
+970 
-976 APGVG
+976 
-981 VDERVELPVWSE
+981 
-993 GEARQK
+993 
-999 VREYIKRTGMT
+999 VRE
-1010 ADQFGAGVQIFDAK
+1010 AEQAGVQMTPFQVHQATGIRVGDA
-1024 TGQPTARINFD
+1024 
-1035 GEVVPTETREEAQKR
+1035 
-1050 SESVIAKMQKRN
+1050 
-1062 RNAID
+1062 
-1067 PDTGVSYY
+1067 
-1075 ENDVRRAAG
+1075 
-1084 ELRQTIYEEQRSP
+1084 
-1097 DFAPSEL
+1097 
-1104 PKVVEFA
+1104 
-1111 AKEAKVTTEDLRN
+1111 
-1124 ALLRGVDGDERFSD
+1124 ERV
-1138 GRKKQIREAFRKA
+1138 IREAQ
-1151 MFGDAPATSTAPEHR
+1151 APADAAQPDERATAQ
-1166 AVGVDDRELEQIA
+1166 LEQ
-1179 GEFNDAQAAMVQDEE
+1179 
-1194 RVHHLFDAPQKD
+1194 
-1206 EVVRLQDKVKVY
+1206 
-1218 HKDHGWM
+1218 
-1225 TPAEAKARIE
+1225 
-1235 DWKQR
+1235 
-1240 AREQGDKNRS
+1240 
-1250 ENSERVVLSMFDLT
+1250 
-1264 GSWSKPWEEAGYQV
+1264 
-1278 YRFDIQDDP
+1278 
-1287 VVGDVNNFSTEFF
+1287 
-1300 SDWFGDFDGQDI
+1300 
-1312 YAILAACPCTDFAVS
+1312 
-1327 GARHF
+1327 
-1332 AAKDKDGRTV
+1332 
-1342 ASVKLVHQT
+1342 
-1351 LAAIEYFKPAV
+1351 
-1362 WAIENPVGRI
+1362 
-1372 EKLGG
+1372 
-1377 LPPWRLSFDPNHL
+1377 
-1390 GDPYTKKT
+1390 
-1398 LLWGRFNGDLPI
+1398 
-1410 APVEPTE
+1410 
-1417 GSKMHSKYGGKSLA
+1417 
-1431 TKNARSAT
+1431 
-1439 PEGFAYGFFA
+1439 
-1449 ANNAVDNPVMAVAN
+1449 
-1463 KYDRLDRDLIARAV
+1463 
-1477 KAGMTGDQIGEVV
+1477 
-1490 DDHYYMDLDDAAAE
+1490 
-1504 AALRDAIPPEP
+1504 
-1515 TKAVKPDDAP
+1515 P
-1525 EFTTLKDRYGNT
+1525 EFTTLKDRDGKT
-1537 VTVRTDDLS
+1537 VTVRTADLS
-1546 GSRERM
+1546 SARERM
-1552 PMFTK
+1552 PTFTK
-1557 NGKRKTTWIHRDN
+1557 EGKRRTAWIHRDN

-1577 QAEGVKEMADNPFFN
+1577 QAEGAKEMAGNPLFN

-1598 GSAFASEGAA
+1598 GGAFASEAAA

-1613 RLGLQD
+1613 RRGLQE
-1619 THEVAPASEVS
+1619 THEVVPASEVS
-1630 SGSSGFVVRRADT
+1630 DGSSGFVVRRA
-1643 AEAAAPGA
+1643 EAAEQQQPER
-1651 GMPSITAADITE
+1651 AA
-1663 PSITRRA
+1663 A
-1670 NPGNMGD
+1670 
-1677 RQYVARAF
+1677 
-1685 LEADGSSI
+1685 
-1693 MGTGNDEASALLDMM
+1693 EASA
-1708 RDGQRK
+1708 
-1714 LAGIAEL
+1714 
-1721 LEAADGEKAWNELS
+1721 
-1735 VPFGRTMALER
+1735 
-1746 AGVKLPAAVH
+1746 
-1756 WKNISPENRAKLR
+1756 
-1769 PAVKAVLE
+1769 
-1777 ESDGGAVT
+1777 
-1785 ARPQPGDDG
+1785 
-1794 YTLELAREDLA
+1794 
-1805 ALRAELKKQGEDG
+1805 
-1818 RPVDS
+1818 
-1823 RLNDRVRNFEKLVAS
+1823 
-1838 MESAQKREQPAQ
+1838 
-1850 ASDDDIDAMFDD
+1850 
-1862 ALADAIGEQ
+1862 
-1871 RTGEAEPTATAEAPA
+1871 ATA
-1886 ATAVT
+1886 
-1891 TEQPANQE
+1891 
-1899 AMAESLEDELRAQK
+1899 D
-1913 KRVQR
+1913 
-1918 LRGGDATKLKVAEAR
+1918 
-1933 LRAMRQSIFDAEDKW
+1933 
-1948 VPAARNGDQEALTKL
+1948 VPAADAVTPEQPQAAVADRFANNKLFTADKVAAARARMKAKLGTLNSGIDPELLVDGMTIAGAYIESGIRNFTQYAKTMIEDMGNGVKPYLLSFWEGARNYPGLDTKDMTSAEESRRQFDALLTPEDLKTDAVGEIAEKPKKRSRKSGEKGDMVLTQDWGVETIDGYGDDAREVGNDTKDAFLKEARNYLNAVADQLRAFGFEPHADGKGKSSKPVRSN
-1963 EEAGFADTADAI
+1963 EAGAAVSGDVSLTMRNAETGQNVYIHIGDTPLRGSVPVTPSGIAVMF
-1975 RAFAPAAPR
+1975 RTGNTESEFVTSGTNQWAPVD
-1984 TAGKALKSAAKN
+1984 LSAKDLAQLVN
-1996 AASALDDAINGLG
+1996 ES
-2009 KLFGGSG
+2009 
-2016 RLSSGLTFDEETY
+2016 
-2029 AKAKPLFIAAAANIR
+2029 AAANKPAR
-2044 AASRDL
+2044 VAAQQEKR
-2050 RDVMKAVVDMV
+2050 
-2061 VERFGADTAKNM
+2061 KN
-2073 KPYVTQFVK
+2073 
-2082 DVRDGKV
+2082 
-2089 QLEQEQEGDEPAADG
+2089 EPAADG
-2104 AQDQGRAEAVR
+2104 AQDQVRAEAVR

-2143 AGEAGDSGRSGVR
+2143 AGEAGDSGRPGVR
-2156 VPGADVARGE
+2156 VPGTDVARSE
-2166 GQPQGRASG
+2166 GQPQGRAAG
-2175 DGRARTGGAG
+2175 DGRARAGGAG

-2191 GGAGNAGDLGRVSS
+2191 GGAGSAGDLGGVSS
-2205 PAATSAQALDLHVD
+2205 PAATSAQAQDLHVD

-2278 WERPAYKDEGIWKE
+2278 WERPVYKDEGIWKE
-2292 RGQWLRETLGES
+2292 RGQWLRDTLGES

-2327 WDMVRRMGFD
+2327 WDMVRRMGFE

-2501 PQRLVATPSD
+2501 PRRLVATPSD

-2557 MIVRRPD
+2557 MIVRRPE
-2564 NMAEQLQKAIELVPQ
+2564 NMAEQLQKAIKLVPQ

-2646 AIELRKKH
+2646 AIDLRKKR

-2665 PADDARKALRGAYD
+2665 PADDARKSLRGAYD

-2731 TLDNPSVRDAYV
+2731 ALDNPSVRDAYV

-2756 VARLAGKSEQAVKAE
+2756 VARLAGKSEQAVKTE
-2771 LLGSG
+2771 LLDSG

-2810 GNAAM
+2810 GNTAM
-2815 SANIAALKE
+2815 RVNVAALKE

-2915 SKDENGND
+2915 SKDENGNE

-2982 GMALTLGNGA
+2982 GMALTLGDGA

-3100 SSLALRE
+3100 SNLALRE

-3131 DNINPDAI
+3131 DNINPETI

-3340 ELSDP
+3340 EFSDP

-3509 VERLVHG
+3509 VERLVQG

-3539 EAMNSSKIRVVIG
+3539 EAMNASTIRVVIG

-3585 NGRGLRQGNQW
+3585 NGRGMRQRNQW

-3684 GIADMRRQERISA
+3684 GIADMRRQERSSA

-3718 VEALIA
+3718 IEALIA
-3724 SQQQAF
+3724 GQQQAF

-3741 RKDAAEALQAFIEA
+3741 RKDAADALQAFIEA

-3782 DAPVTQIDAFGQEFA
+3782 DVPVTQIDAFGQEFA

-3812 SVIENKAKRRDM
+3812 SVIENKVKRRDM

-3893 RYSKD
+3893 RYSKE

-3940 EKGGAAPAGAPADV
+3940 EKEGAAPADAPADV
-3954 VVARAAQSATTNP
+3954 VFDRAAQSATANP

-4018 ADVTGKLLERGRAGK
+4018 ADVTSKLLDRGRDGK

-4059 LDSTMRKFSSAGR
+4059 LDATMRKFSSAGR

-4084 FLVGPNLNPVT
+4084 FLVAPNLNPVT

-4115 RALEMVRNRHSLK
+4115 RALEMVRNRHGLK
-4128 NEYLRAFLDRVMLR
+4128 DEGLRAFLDRVMLR

-4168 SAGYTFADG
+4168 SAGYTFADN
-4177 AFMQWVDAKIGRRVG
+4177 AFMQWVDAKIGKRVG

-4228 MDRAAGGE
+4228 LDRAAAGE
-4236 VRGWANARA
+4236 VRGRANAQA
-4245 SIEESDQADGDGLS
+4245 SIEVRAPQAGRSVGDAPAQEAQRVQSAIEGKTLIEAAQFLTRSNDGAKAAVAQKVLEKLQRLEKAGVALDLKIAHRGDMAPASMVNARGYTETGFDEKGRDIVVWLNGADVTGKVGMEEEVLLHELVHAATAGMVFYGTQTPNSLAGKHARDLMAVTDAIAEHIRERFDAADAGKATLTEFEQGMRDGANNASRSDDEVLAWALSNSEAQAYLETIPYRSGSMWSNFVQAVRNLLGLGARNDTALS
-4259 FSRSGVRAL
+4259 EVLRVAERILTDDAPNAGRAAFWHKRNIRMAQQQARGSIAQTAERGADDLQFSRSGLREF
-4268 ASRATTELNN
+4268 ASRATTELNQT
-4278 VLTAP
+4278 LTAP
-4283 GKLSWWH
+4283 GKLSWWY
-4290 KTIGTMYNLAE
+4290 KTIGTMYHLAE
-4301 RSPAFRPVFQAAQG
+4301 RSPAFKPVFQAAQG

-4340 WRDIMKS
+4340 WRDILKS
-4347 PISAEDNTAV
+4347 PISAEDNAAV

-4362 EGTLSWTRDADG
+4362 EGTLSWTRDAEG
-4374 RPVRVDA
+4374 RSVRVDEL
-4381 VIEAAAGMS
+4381 VEAAADMS
-4390 VEEMADELISRG
+4390 VEEMAAEMVRRG
-4402 AIEERTLRMWRG
+4402 AIEDRTLRMWRG
-4414 MPEAQFA
+4414 MPDAQFE
-4421 SAIKTRYEN
+4421 SAIRTRYEN
-4430 SFLQPGVVWTDDEL
+4430 SFLQPGIVWTDDEL
-4444 ASMFSLTPAQIAL
+4444 VSLFSLTPAQIEF

-4533 MQKVLKLQASGYAPL
+4533 MQKVLKLQATGYAPL

-4659 FSDDVGRV
+4659 FSEDVGRV

-4699 GELKDVAVKLA
+4699 GELKDVAVKLS

-4758 GASLAA
+4758 GAKMAA
-4764 KELGKAA
+4764 AEIGKAA

-4868 RMEDPAAFARRAVQE
+4868 RMANPADFARRAVTE

-4957 FMEDMEDLID
+4957 FMEDAEDLID
-4967 GIAQIAGYNFSTK
+4967 GIAQIAGYNVSTK

-4993 DASDFIERGVS
+4993 DAADFIERGVS

-5027 MFLDRSNHTRDI
+5027 IFLDRSNHTRDV

-5045 VGDLGNRFVS
+5045 VGDLGNRIVT
-5055 GARKAVSGDVG
+5055 GARKALSGDLG
-5066 GALLEVSP
+5066 GAALEVSP
-5074 VALRNLA
+5074 VAVRNVA
-5081 KGADMAATD
+5081 KGVDMAVMD
-5090 QYRDYRGY
+5090 QYRDTRGR
-5098 KVLETNDLEAA
+5098 KVLETTDLEAA
-5109 LKAVGFQPA
+5109 LKAIGFQPA
-5118 GVAKIQD
+5118 SVAKVQD

-5136 YNLRAQKIRG
+5136 YSLSADRISAA
-5146 RWAEGIYERDPA
+5146 WAAGIYEKDSG

-5163 RGMVAEWNADN
+5163 RDMIAQWNEDN
-5174 PGQPMIIRMPDIL
+5174 PDQPMMIRMPNIL

-5211 QLREELI
+5211 QLREELL

>member
-1 MSAVKSAI
+1 MADRKPWEEFSNTTSSDAAAEPKPWETFGGETKPEPKGFLGHTRDLGLSAVKSAI
-9 AVPETVVGLAD
+9 AVPETLVGLAD

-44 AKEFVSEF
+44 TKEFVSEF

-90 SVAPMLAGGVAARGL
+90 SAAPMLAGGVTGRAVRAV
-105 MAGTRL
+105 AP
-111 GQMGAKGAAAAGAIG
+111 KVGAAAAGAIG

-132 GSQAS
+132 GAQAE

-146 LLTPTQAGAAV
+146 LLTAGQSGAAV

-195 ASEIAALPAKSV
+195 ASEIAALPAKSI

-292 PPRGFAPTSE
+292 PPQGFAPTSE

-328 ALAPAVPTPSQQ
+328 ALEPLPSQQ

-368 AAQAVDPETGEIL
+368 AAQVVDPETGEIL
-381 EAGARVPEQKQA
+381 EAGAKAPEQKQA
-393 TDTPDRM
+393 TDTPEQV
-400 RERLGFIERQARVN
+400 RERLGFIEQQARVN

-419 RTLEERDRLQAELA
+419 RTIEERDRLQAELA
-433 KAEPA
+433 KVEPAAEPA
-438 ADQVRGATEMI
+438 
-449 EPAADH
+449 
-455 FRDATKMVQPAADQ
+455 
-469 SGAATE
+469 
-475 MVEPAPA
+475 EPAPA
-482 IDVTGRTDEQLR
+482 IDVSGRTDEQLR
-494 VLERAGRDGW
+494 VLEKAGRDGW

-519 PVAAPELEAQPV
+519 MGNAQGDTLGDDSTPAAKAKGAAKQVLAQGGSE
-531 AADAP
+531 ADAGRAATDSLIEDMAQNP
-536 TMAAP
+536 GISIAEQAPAAVKAAKAEIEKPSAAP
-541 QAEAAPV
+541 QADAAPA

-559 PDMTDGDLQQAIA
+559 PDMTDGELQQAIA
-572 HYGPEHKRT
+572 HYGPAHKRT

-593 GAQTT
+593 GAQAPVQAGAQVSPAAEQQPAPSGVSRETVDAVKAQT
-598 AAIAPGDSVQ
+598 AEILAKRLQGMKAGAVNQLAARFLPTM
-608 IADGLG
+608 GLK
-614 SDVDGQPGRVVSVRG
+614 P
-629 DTASVEVAGERYDDV
+629 TASKERNIALLTDGAKVNLFGVAGELGVELSTSFRQALEADMAGTVADRSAT
-644 PVSELK
+644 PAPKEAVS
-650 KQAPAAASE
+650 
-659 GWDGMTAEQ
+659 
-668 RAAVLTKPGGW
+668 
-679 STAKGKLN
+679 
-687 VIGKKI
+687 
-693 AGQNWSKISPATRAT
+693 
-708 IERLM
+708 
-713 QGEQTANVPTAEQM
+713 NVPTAQQV
-727 APQTQEAGGQEGE
+727 APQAEEARGQEGE
-740 KAKWIKATVDKSR
+740 KAKWIKAAVDKSR
-753 LNGSSGIQI
+753 LNGSGGVQL
-762 AVTPKGGVTFLGDP
+762 AVAPNGGVTFMGDP
-776 NTSKDGKALLANY
+776 NTSKDGRALLANY

-801 IAAAL
+801 IAAAIKAQKAQG
-806 QAQQAAPAERDRT
+806 QAAQAAPEQDR
-819 SVLTERWNALAQ
+819 
-831 QYKVAD
+831 
-837 DQGKASLRPEMDRI
+837 RP
-851 DAELKQAT
+851 
-859 RQSLLEGKQQIQ
+859 
-871 KAMGERAKAEGA
+871 
-883 RAAAMPVGS
+883 MPSGLS
-892 RLRPSEHAPE
+892 FPSERIVTNVQGEFEALE
-902 KGLYW
+902 V
-907 EKTGQDEWTGR
+907 QA
-918 GDWFQNGKTRSSADL
+918 SSI
-933 MSNGGLVEMAPE
+933 G
-945 ADATPAKASAD
+945 T
-956 VALTDEGK
+956 
-964 TQRPEP
+964 
-970 APFFVL
+970 
-976 APGVG
+976 
-981 VDERVELPVWSE
+981 
-993 GEARQK
+993 
-999 VREYIKRTGMT
+999 
-1010 ADQFGAGVQIFDAK
+1010 
-1024 TGQPTARINFD
+1024 
-1035 GEVVPTETREEAQKR
+1035 
-1050 SESVIAKMQKRN
+1050 
-1062 RNAID
+1062 
-1067 PDTGVSYY
+1067 
-1075 ENDVRRAAG
+1075 
-1084 ELRQTIYEEQRSP
+1084 
-1097 DFAPSEL
+1097 
-1104 PKVVEFA
+1104 
-1111 AKEAKVTTEDLRN
+1111 
-1124 ALLRGVDGDERFSD
+1124 SD
-1138 GRKKQIREAFRKA
+1138 GYVN
-1151 MFGDAPATSTAPEHR
+1151 FGSQYPDGRYYIES
-1166 AVGVDDRELEQIA
+1166 A
-1179 GEFNDAQAAMVQDEE
+1179 GKSIGFANGQ
-1194 RVHHLFDAPQKD
+1194 
-1206 EVVRLQDKVKVY
+1206 
-1218 HKDHGWM
+1218 W
-1225 TPAEAKARIE
+1225 
-1235 DWKQR
+1235 
-1240 AREQGDKNRS
+1240 
-1250 ENSERVVLSMFDLT
+1250 
-1264 GSWSKPWEEAGYQV
+1264 
-1278 YRFDIQDDP
+1278 
-1287 VVGDVNNFSTEFF
+1287 GDV
-1300 SDWFGDFDGQDI
+1300 
-1312 YAILAACPCTDFAVS
+1312 
-1327 GARHF
+1327 
-1332 AAKDKDGRTV
+1332 
-1342 ASVKLVHQT
+1342 
-1351 LAAIEYFKPAV
+1351 
-1362 WAIENPVGRI
+1362 
-1372 EKLGG
+1372 
-1377 LPPWRLSFDPNHL
+1377 
-1390 GDPYTKKT
+1390 
-1398 LLWGRFNGDLPI
+1398 
-1410 APVEPTE
+1410 
-1417 GSKMHSKYGGKSLA
+1417 
-1431 TKNARSAT
+1431 T
-1439 PEGFAYGFFA
+1439 PEGLKPRGTYDPDNLQAETIRVLEGEGAKRSKA
-1449 ANNAVDNPVMAVAN
+1449 AEP
-1463 KYDRLDRDLIARAV
+1463 ARAP
-1477 KAGMTGDQIGEVV
+1477 A
-1490 DDHYYMDLDDAAAE
+1490 DAARPDEGAT
-1504 AALRDAIPPEP
+1504 AQPE
-1515 TKAVKPDDAP
+1515 AP
-1525 EFTTLKDRYGNT
+1525 EFTTLKDRDGKT
-1537 VTVRTDDLS
+1537 ITVRTADLS
-1546 GSRERM
+1546 SARERM
-1552 PMFTK
+1552 PTFTK
-1557 NGKRKTTWIHRDN
+1557 EGKRRTAWIHRDN

-1577 QAEGVKEMADNPFFN
+1577 QAEGAKEMAGNPLFD
-1592 VITTKD
+1592 VISTRD

-1685 LEADGSSI
+1685 LKADGSSI

-1708 RDGQRK
+1708 RDGERK
-1714 LAGIAEL
+1714 RAGTAEL
-1721 LEAADGEKAWNELS
+1721 LEAAEGEKAWNELS

-3139 DLDDDEDIAKIRSVT
+3139 DLDDDEDIANIRSVT

-3369 KVVNDSADMTAE
+3369 KVVNDSADMTSE

-3509 VERLVHG
+3509 VERLVQG

-3539 EAMNSSKIRVVIG
+3539 EAMNSSKIRIVIG

-3670 KLETLN
+3670 KLETLH

-3697 ELADRLTRELKQ
+3697 ELADRMTRELKQ

-3741 RKDAAEALQAFIEA
+3741 RKDAADALQAFIEA

-3782 DAPVTQIDAFGQEFA
+3782 DVPVTQIDAFGQEFA

-3812 SVIENKAKRRDM
+3812 SVIENKVKRRDM

-3893 RYSKD
+3893 RYSKE

-3940 EKGGAAPAGAPADV
+3940 EKEGAAPADAPADV
-3954 VVARAAQSATTNP
+3954 VFDRAAQSATANP

-3992 RDRNAVRIGITE
+3992 LDRNAVRIGITE
-4004 KGLVRAMRLQFDGL
+4004 KGLVRAMRIQFDGL
-4018 ADVTGKLLERGRAGK
+4018 AEITSKLLERGRAGK

-4072 LNGFYDPKTGLT
+4072 LHGFYDPKTGLT

-4128 NEYLRAFLDRVMLR
+4128 DEDLRAFLDRVMLR

-4168 SAGYTFADG
+4168 SAGYSFADN
-4177 AFMQWVDAKIGRRVG
+4177 AFMQWVDAKIGKRVG

-4228 MDRAAGGE
+4228 LDRAAAGE
-4236 VRGWANARA
+4236 VRASANAGRMASMSDRNLVASAQAPNPAGDGTTGGATPNHRA
-4245 SIEESDQADGDGLS
+4245 AAEQMLAIIEQDDGFADFAVRVIPDESPAPAIGEILQPSRVWDDGIATDEALPGTSAVGIEVNSLDGVVRAIQRTGAHGKRGPNGYYPGSTAVLVKGEKAGAGADVGEVLLRDAEVVGIWKKPNDGLS
-4259 FSRSGVRAL
+4259 ELIPNEPHAPSASGAAFSRAPQSEAFRPNQIKSAIGNSGTFDPDNDDIRFSRSGMREL
-4268 ASRATTELNN
+4268 ASRATTELNQT
-4278 VLTAP
+4278 LTAP

-4301 RSPAFRPVFQAAQG
+4301 RSPTFKPVFQAAQG

-4340 WRDIMKS
+4340 WRDILKS

-4374 RPVRVDA
+4374 RPVLVDA
-4381 VIEAAAGMS
+4381 LTEAAAGMT
-4390 VEEMADELISRG
+4390 VEEMADELVSRG

-4414 MPEAQFA
+4414 MPDAQFE
-4421 SAIKTRYEN
+4421 SAIRTRYEN
-4430 SFLQPGVVWTDDEL
+4430 SFLQPGIVWTDDEL
-4444 ASMFSLTPAQIAL
+4444 VSLFSLTPAQIAL

-4533 MQKVLKLQASGYAPL
+4533 MQKVMKLQAQGYAPL

-4659 FSDDVGRV
+4659 FSEDVGRV

-4758 GASLAA
+4758 GAKMAA
-4764 KELGKAA
+4764 AEIGKAA

-5045 VGDLGNRFVS
+5045 VGDLGSRFVS
-5055 GARKAVSGDVG
+5055 GARKAVSGDIG

-5074 VALRNLA
+5074 VAVRNVA
-5081 KGADMAATD
+5081 KGVDMAATD

-5098 KVLETNDLEAA
+5098 KVLDTNDLEAA
-5109 LKAVGFQPA
+5109 LKAIGFQPA

-5146 RWAEGIYERDPA
+5146 RWAEGIYEKDPA

-5163 RGMVAEWNADN
+5163 REMVAEWNADN

-5211 QLREELI
+5211 QLREELLAN
-5218 RQ
+5218 

>member
-1 MSAVKSAI
+1 MAEIDWESGEIKQPEGTMADADWEQGEIKPPPEPKGFLGHTRDLGLSAVKSAI
-9 AVPETVVGLAD
+9 AVPETLVGLAD

-52 HTDQYKDQQR
+52 HTDQYKDQQS
-62 QFQEADGILDKTS
+62 QFQEADGILDKTA

-90 SVAPMLAGGVAARGL
+90 SAAPMLAGGVAARGL

-111 GQMGAKGAAAAGAIG
+111 GQAGARAAERGASAAQQAQAAGRAAAAAGAIG
-126 EGTMMA
+126 EGAMMA
-132 GSQAS
+132 GAQAE

-195 ASEIAALPAKSV
+195 SSEIAALPAKSI
-207 PRQVIEGAISEGFLE
+207 PRQVVEGAISEGFLE

-231 IIQNLALGKDW
+231 IIQNLALGKQW

-263 ASLYNGMTRP
+263 ASLYSGMTRP

-292 PPRGFAPTSE
+292 PPQGFAPTSE
-302 RPVIDEAALGRAG
+302 RPVIDESALGRAG
-315 VFPPA
+315 IFPPA

-328 ALAPAVPTPSQQ
+328 ALEPTAPTPSQQ

-368 AAQAVDPETGEIL
+368 AAQSVDPETGEIL
-381 EAGARVPEQKQA
+381 ETGARVPEQKQP
-393 TDTPDRM
+393 TDTPEQM
-400 RERLGFIERQARVN
+400 RERLGFIEQQARVN

-419 RTLEERDRLQAELA
+419 RTIEERDRLQAELA

-438 ADQVRGATEMI
+438 ADQVRGATE
-449 EPAADH
+449 
-455 FRDATKMVQPAADQ
+455 R
-469 SGAATE
+469 
-475 MVEPAPA
+475 VEPAPA
-482 IDVTGRTDEQLR
+482 IDVSGRTDEQLR
-494 VLERAGRDGW
+494 VLEKAGRDGW

-519 PVAAPELEAQPV
+519 MGNATGDTLGDASTPAAKAKGAAKQVLAQGGSE
-531 AADAP
+531 ADAGRAATDSLIEDMAKNP
-536 TMAAP
+536 GISIAEQAPAAVKAAKAEIEKPAAAP
-541 QAEAAPV
+541 QAAAAPA
-548 ADIKAVIAKQI
+548 ADIKAVLAKQI
-559 PDMTDGDLQQAIA
+559 PDMTDGELQQAIA
-572 HYGPEHKRT
+572 HYGPSNKRT

-650 KQAPAAASE
+650 KQVSAAASE

-687 VIGKKI
+687 VIGKQI
-693 AGQNWSKISPATRAT
+693 AGRNWSAINPTTRAT

-713 QGEQTANVPTAEQM
+713 QGAPDVQPAQVDAASGQGSGAIPAGSAGVAPSRPVDVGRGGRPAEAPAPGSAAGVPVGNPVVQQPASVESVLDAASPFAQPVAPQGAQPTNVPPTQQV
-727 APQTQEAGGQEGE
+727 APQAQEARGQEGE
-740 KAKWIKATVDKSR
+740 GARTQSQA
-753 LNGSSGIQI
+753 
-762 AVTPKGGVTFLGDP
+762 AVTP
-776 NTSKDGKALLANY
+776 
-789 EKALAA
+789 
-795 GATQQE
+795 
-801 IAAAL
+801 
-806 QAQQAAPAERDRT
+806 
-819 SVLTERWNALAQ
+819 
-831 QYKVAD
+831 
-837 DQGKASLRPEMDRI
+837 
-851 DAELKQAT
+851 
-859 RQSLLEGKQQIQ
+859 
-871 KAMGERAKAEGA
+871 
-883 RAAAMPVGS
+883 
-892 RLRPSEHAPE
+892 
-902 KGLYW
+902 
-907 EKTGQDEWTGR
+907 
-918 GDWFQNGKTRSSADL
+918 
-933 MSNGGLVEMAPE
+933 
-945 ADATPAKASAD
+945 
-956 VALTDEGK
+956 
-964 TQRPEP
+964 
-970 APFFVL
+970 
-976 APGVG
+976 
-981 VDERVELPVWSE
+981 
-993 GEARQK
+993 
-999 VREYIKRTGMT
+999 
-1010 ADQFGAGVQIFDAK
+1010 
-1024 TGQPTARINFD
+1024 
-1035 GEVVPTETREEAQKR
+1035 
-1050 SESVIAKMQKRN
+1050 
-1062 RNAID
+1062 
-1067 PDTGVSYY
+1067 
-1075 ENDVRRAAG
+1075 
-1084 ELRQTIYEEQRSP
+1084 
-1097 DFAPSEL
+1097 
-1104 PKVVEFA
+1104 
-1111 AKEAKVTTEDLRN
+1111 
-1124 ALLRGVDGDERFSD
+1124 
-1138 GRKKQIREAFRKA
+1138 
-1151 MFGDAPATSTAPEHR
+1151 
-1166 AVGVDDRELEQIA
+1166 
-1179 GEFNDAQAAMVQDEE
+1179 
-1194 RVHHLFDAPQKD
+1194 
-1206 EVVRLQDKVKVY
+1206 
-1218 HKDHGWM
+1218 
-1225 TPAEAKARIE
+1225 
-1235 DWKQR
+1235 
-1240 AREQGDKNRS
+1240 
-1250 ENSERVVLSMFDLT
+1250 
-1264 GSWSKPWEEAGYQV
+1264 
-1278 YRFDIQDDP
+1278 
-1287 VVGDVNNFSTEFF
+1287 
-1300 SDWFGDFDGQDI
+1300 
-1312 YAILAACPCTDFAVS
+1312 
-1327 GARHF
+1327 
-1332 AAKDKDGRTV
+1332 
-1342 ASVKLVHQT
+1342 
-1351 LAAIEYFKPAV
+1351 
-1362 WAIENPVGRI
+1362 
-1372 EKLGG
+1372 
-1377 LPPWRLSFDPNHL
+1377 
-1390 GDPYTKKT
+1390 
-1398 LLWGRFNGDLPI
+1398 
-1410 APVEPTE
+1410 
-1417 GSKMHSKYGGKSLA
+1417 
-1431 TKNARSAT
+1431 
-1439 PEGFAYGFFA
+1439 
-1449 ANNAVDNPVMAVAN
+1449 
-1463 KYDRLDRDLIARAV
+1463 
-1477 KAGMTGDQIGEVV
+1477 
-1490 DDHYYMDLDDAAAE
+1490 
-1504 AALRDAIPPEP
+1504 
-1515 TKAVKPDDAP
+1515 
-1525 EFTTLKDRYGNT
+1525 
-1537 VTVRTDDLS
+1537 
-1546 GSRERM
+1546 
-1552 PMFTK
+1552 
-1557 NGKRKTTWIHRDN
+1557 
-1570 LDPTGEK
+1570 
-1577 QAEGVKEMADNPFFN
+1577 
-1592 VITTKD
+1592 
-1598 GSAFASEGAA
+1598 AA
-1608 ERELR
+1608 ERFDS
-1613 RLGLQD
+1613 Q
-1619 THEVAPASEVS
+1619 
-1630 SGSSGFVVRRADT
+1630 SG
-1643 AEAAAPGA
+1643 
-1651 GMPSITAADITE
+1651 
-1663 PSITRRA
+1663 
-1670 NPGNMGD
+1670 
-1677 RQYVARAF
+1677 
-1685 LEADGSSI
+1685 
-1693 MGTGNDEASALLDMM
+1693 
-1708 RDGQRK
+1708 
-1714 LAGIAEL
+1714 
-1721 LEAADGEKAWNELS
+1721 
-1735 VPFGRTMALER
+1735 
-1746 AGVKLPAAVH
+1746 
-1756 WKNISPENRAKLR
+1756 
-1769 PAVKAVLE
+1769 
-1777 ESDGGAVT
+1777 T
-1785 ARPQPGDDG
+1785 ARPQPGEDG

-1818 RPVDS
+1818 RPADS

-1871 RTGEAEPTATAEAPA
+1871 QTGDAEPAATAEAPA
-1886 ATAVT
+1886 ATAVA

-1918 LRGGDATKLKVAEAR
+1918 LRGGDATKIKAAEAR

-1948 VPAARNGDQEALTKL
+1948 VPDARNGDQEALTKL

-2009 KLFGGSG
+2009 KLFGGGG

-2089 QLEQEQEGDEPAADG
+2089 QLEQEQEGNEPAADG

-2115 GGRGDSQPGSAPADS
+2115 GGRGDSQPGPAPADS
-2130 GSVAPRQSEDGRP
+2130 GSVAPRQSEDGLP

-2175 DGRARTGGAG
+2175 DGRARAGGAG

-2191 GGAGNAGDLGRVSS
+2191 GGAGSAGDLGGVSS
-2205 PAATSAQALDLHVD
+2205 PAATSAQAQDLHVD

-2244 TLTEEG
+2244 ALTEEG

-2278 WERPAYKDEGIWKE
+2278 WERPVYKDEGIWKE
-2292 RGQWLRETLGES
+2292 RGQWLRDTLGES

-2327 WDMVRRMGFD
+2327 WDMVRRMGFE

-2462 RRELAKQAELVA
+2462 RRELAKQAELVE

-2516 TGDYQ
+2516 TGEYK

-2557 MIVRRPD
+2557 MIVRRPE

-2646 AIELRKKH
+2646 AIDLRKKH

-2771 LLGSG
+2771 LLDSG

-2792 LSGNVRQKLREA
+2792 LSGNVRQKLRDA
-2804 QAALDE
+2804 QAALDD
-2810 GNAAM
+2810 GNTAM
-2815 SANIAALKE
+2815 RVNVAALKE

-2838 FGATWVPNEAYAQYI
+2838 LGATWVPNEAYAQYI

-2874 KVKMEPGLSRIP
+2874 KVKMESGLSRIP
-2886 EAAAN
+2886 EAATN
-2891 YGTPGYPFSRLV
+2891 YGTSAYPFGRLV

-2915 SKDENGND
+2915 SKDENNKD
-2923 VYDAARTEEANARI
+2923 VYDAERSEEANARI

-3100 SSLALRE
+3100 SNLALRE

-3131 DNINPDAI
+3131 DGINPETI
-3139 DLDDDEDIAKIRSVT
+3139 DLDDDKEISKIRSVT

-3160 ARKRIIENIKKQAQK
+3160 ARKRIVENIKKQAQK

-3194 DEAHEF
+3194 DEVHEF

-3210 MKGLNTQV
+3210 MKGLNTQI

-3293 AAGDYEMVSRLAGFV
+3293 AAGDYETVSRLAGFV

-3395 WRAATGKQKKE
+3395 FRDATGKQKKE
-3406 WMRAGDPRSPIITE
+3406 WMLAGDPRSPLITE
-3420 GIANKASFDVR
+3420 GIVSKASFDAR

-3474 FSETGFGKRATRS
+3474 FSDTGFGKRATRS

-3493 EKQKFTVP
+3493 EKQTYTVP

-3509 VERLVHG
+3509 LERLVQG

-3585 NGRGLRQGNQW
+3585 NGRGMRQRNQW

-3670 KLETLN
+3670 KLETLH

-3684 GIADMRRQERISA
+3684 GIADMRRQERSSA
-3697 ELADRLTRELKQ
+3697 EIADRLTRELKQ

-3741 RKDAAEALQAFIEA
+3741 RKDAADALQAFIEA
-3755 NVRIGDSMKTVGEYA
+3755 NVRIGDSMKTVGGYA

-3782 DAPVTQIDAFGQEFA
+3782 DVPVTQIDAFGQEFA

-3812 SVIENKAKRRDM
+3812 SVIENKVKRRDM

-3893 RYSKD
+3893 RYSKE

-3903 AEDDKGT
+3903 AEDDKST

-3927 EEREFVPPVVIEK
+3927 EEREFVPPVVIETKK
-3940 EKGGAAPAGAPADV
+3940 EDAAPADALADV
-3954 VVARAAQSATTNP
+3954 VVDRAAQSATANP

-3980 AGDSLAFSATLP
+3980 ADDSMAFSATLP

-4018 ADVTGKLLERGRAGK
+4018 ADVTSKLLERGRAGK

-4105 HGQQRQKIDA
+4105 HGQQRQKIDE

-4128 NEYLRAFLDRVMLR
+4128 DEDLRSFLDRVMLR
-4142 MIAAGEVGNAAE
+4142 MIGAGEVGNAAE

-4168 SAGYTFADG
+4168 SAGYAFADN
-4177 AFMQWVDAKIGRRVG
+4177 AFMQWVDTKISKRVG

-4228 MDRAAGGE
+4228 LDRAAAGS
-4236 VRGWANARA
+4236 VRDRANAKASVASNYFTKRNLSGGSVEYTTKAGDGHVVITISRDEHGEISHYLESVDAARGTGVATNLLIDALQDFKRPREIAGYRSERIMSSEARRMFERLMSAGAPFYYEDGEYLMTGFDMDSVDWGAVKERMSSASRPATSAAPKSDSFRRWFGSSKVVDANGNPQIVYHGTNKDIKKLKGEMTWVAVSPELANKFVAGGRRNMGAKPKRGSSVYPVYA
-4245 SIEESDQADGDGLS
+4245 SIQSPLDLTGMSLVDNVSMTKILKLAGADASRESLERVAKHNLESRYAFVSTTFSADPVDYLVRQYMAGDRLSDLLDNPGLKRELQKAGIDGFKMTEGYMEGEKLKPELKS
-4259 FSRSGVRAL
+4259 SVTYAAFSPSQIKSASGNGGGFDPDNDDIRFSRSGMREL
-4268 ASRATTELNN
+4268 ASRATTELNQT
-4278 VLTAP
+4278 LSAP

-4326 AAERAPKLLPRLDT
+4326 AAERAPKLLPRLET

-4347 PISAEDNTAV
+4347 PISAEDNAAV

-4381 VIEAAAGMS
+4381 LIDAASGLS
-4390 VEEMADELISRG
+4390 IEEMADELVSRG

-4414 MPEAQFA
+4414 MPDAQFE
-4421 SAIKTRYEN
+4421 SAIRTRYEN
-4430 SFLQPGVVWTDDEL
+4430 SFLRPGIVWTDDEL
-4444 ASMFSLTPAQIAL
+4444 VSLFSLTPAQIEL

-4502 SLIVMNLSEQA
+4502 SLIVTNLSEQA
-4513 NAQPDRAEQ
+4513 NTQPDRTEQ

-4533 MQKVLKLQASGYAPL
+4533 MQKVMKLQAQGYAPL

-4559 VDGNREYFGLFETA
+4559 VDGNREYFGLFETP

-4659 FSDDVGRV
+4659 FSEDVGRV

-4699 GELKDVAVKLA
+4699 GELKDVAVKLS

-4758 GASLAA
+4758 GARMAA
-4764 KELGKAA
+4764 AEIGKAA
-4771 KHIATRGHRYES
+4771 KHIGTRGHRYEP
-4783 DLAEALKA
+4783 DLAEALKT
-4791 AEEDGVVSPQEV
+4791 AEEDGIVSPQEV
-4803 HQLMAQARGSGSLK
+4803 HQLMAQARGSGSLT

-4823 AGNARA
+4823 AGNAQA

-4868 RMEDPAAFARRAVQE
+4868 RMANPADFARRAVTE

-4957 FMEDMEDLID
+4957 FMEDAEDLID

-4980 KARQQFLIDTFGA
+4980 KARQQFLIETFGS
-4993 DASDFIERGVS
+4993 DAADFIERGVS

-5027 MFLDRSNHTRDI
+5027 IFLDRSNHTRDV

-5045 VGDLGNRFVS
+5045 VGDLGNRFVT

-5074 VALRNLA
+5074 VAVRNVA

-5090 QYRDYRGY
+5090 QYRDARGY
-5098 KVLETNDLEAA
+5098 KVLETTDLEAA
-5109 LKAVGFQPA
+5109 LKSVGFQPA

-5136 YNLRAQKIRG
+5136 YALRAQKIRG
-5146 RWAEGIYERDPA
+5146 RWAEGIYEKDPA

-5163 RGMVAEWNADN
+5163 REMVAEWNADN

-5211 QLREELI
+5211 QLREELL
-5218 RQ
+5218 QQ